1 MTRRAL
7 LRCHAVRACLTSVL
21 GLVGQAR
28 FVSERDVLTDEM
40 WAQLEPLL
48 PDRSP
53 RRGRP
58 WIDHRPVL
66 EAIMWRF
73 RTGAPW
79 RDLPAEFPAWQTV
92 WHRFNAWSGDGTFD
106 RILQVVQGRAQAA
119 GEVDWT
125 VSVDATIARAHQHA
139 AGAPDTEKGGW
150 IELQEFLA
158 RTG

>member
-1 MTRRAL
+1 
-7 LRCHAVRACLTSVL
+7 
-21 GLVGQAR
+21 
-28 FVSERDVLTDEM
+28 
-40 WAQLEPLL
+40 
-48 PDRSP
+48 
-53 RRGRP
+53 
-58 WIDHRPVL
+58 
-66 EAIMWRF
+66 MWRF

-139 AGAPDTEKGGW
+139 AGAPRTRKGGS

-158 RTG
+158 RAE